1 MNWFSATRV
10 NAAQLENVQA
20 VRNVKAQLDKLRDRM
35 VETEKTAASV
45 EALLR
50 EIGLQRQRRQVNA
63 TAPPNEA

>member
-1 MNWFSATRV
+1 MNWFSTTRV